1 MVDLLRKH
9 FVAFAL
15 DNASVPNVTPA
26 EALWLKDRGGR
37 ACTQGM
43 TVFTAGG
50 QMLGSGGG
58 YQAPGNIK
66 MLRDALTKYKAEGK
80 VEIGDPDAAVPAD
93 ESGVRG
99 YPRKVPRPVKDGLV
113 LFVSWKVLSGLPD
126 QPALPD
132 VGGGAQYYKFWK
144 RMVGV
149 DRVWA
154 GKAEAAALARD
165 SVPDKLKQRLAVHV
179 AYVMGSA
186 VKSFDLSLRAQ
197 RLGGSILLANG
208 ERCGLLGFVEA
219 EDGKLRRFEL
229 IIKGRNVGDAHK
241 DGMAAGPLTV
251 LSKDTK
257 VEIGLAFMLVDPT
270 DELARV
276 RPLASRDLRGG
287 EER

>member
-1 MVDLLRKH
+1 VVDLLKKH

-37 ACTQGM
+37 WCTQGM

-50 QMLGSGGG
+50 QMLGRGGG
-58 YQAPGNIK
+58 YHAAGNIQ
-66 MLRDALTKYKAEGK
+66 MLKEALAKYKPEEN
-80 VEIGDPDAAVPAD
+80 VEIGNPDAAVPAN
-93 ESGVRG
+93 ESGLRG

-113 LFVSWKVLSGLPD
+113 LFVSWKVLAGIPD
-126 QPALPD
+126 RPARPD
-132 VGGGAQYYKFWK
+132 VGGGLQYYKFWK

-149 DRVWA
+149 DRIWA
-154 GKAEAAALARD
+154 GKAEAVALAHGKL
-165 SVPDKLKQRLAVHV
+165 PDKLKQRLAVHV

-186 VKSFDLSLRAQ
+186 VKSFDLWLHDQ
-197 RLGGSILLANG
+197 RLSGSVLLVSG

-219 EDGKLRRFEL
+219 QEGKLTRFEL
-229 IIKGRNVGDAHK
+229 IIKGRNVGDVHK

-251 LSKDTK
+251 KPK
-257 VEIGLAFMLVDPT
+257 GKIEVGLAFMRIYPK

-276 RPLASRDLRGG
+276 RPLASRDCGGG
-287 EER
+287 EEK